1 MNSAQ
6 YHGLVR
12 GLGGLRIRTCG
23 RSAVGLSVAALAC
36 VVLPATAGELPVCLP
51 PVEVAAAKV
60 LSIQAN
66 GVLVLERHRT
76 VKLESVLWLAGDPD
90 GAAAALSREA
100 VTALRNLASGRTL
113 TLRGAAPKLDR
124 YGRLR
129 VQAMLPDG
137 KWLQREVLR
146 RGLARVSI
154 APDRRECARELYAA
168 EAEARGS
175 GVGLWALSPYA
186 IRTPESLRWRD
197 LGTFQI
203 VEGRVLSVKLSGGR
217 AYLDFG
223 RNWRTDFTVTIAP
236 EDMKIFR
243 GEAVDPYAYSGKTVR
258 VRGYVDRLHGFEI
271 EATSP
276 AAIEV
281 LSSHNLKGYITS
293 E

>member
-1 MNSAQ
+1 MNSMQ
-6 YHGLVR
+6 HHGLVKGR
-12 GLGGLRIRTCG
+12 GGLLQIRTCG
-23 RSAVGLSVAALAC
+23 RSAVGLSVAALAYL
-36 VVLPATAGELPVCLP
+36 VLPAAAAELPPCLP
-51 PVEVAAAKV
+51 PVVFAAAKV
-60 LSIQAN
+60 VNVQAN
-66 GVLVLERHRT
+66 GVLVLEHHRT
-76 VKLESVLWLAGDPD
+76 VKLESLLWPAGDPG

-113 TLRGAAPKLDR
+113 ILRAATPKLDR

-137 KWLQREVLR
+137 KWLQRELLR
-146 RGLARVSI
+146 RGLVRMSI
-154 APDRRECARELYAA
+154 APDRRECAPELSAA
-168 EAEARGS
+168 EAEGRGS
-175 GVGLWALSPYA
+175 AMGLWALPAYA
-186 IRTPESLRWRD
+186 IRTPESLHWRD

-203 VEGRVLSVKLSGGR
+203 VEGTVLSVKVSGGR

-236 EDMKIFR
+236 DDMKTFR
-243 GEAVDPYAYSGKTVR
+243 RKEVDPYAFSGKTVR

-276 AAIEV
+276 ESIEV
-281 LSSHNLKGYITS
+281 ISVST